1 MISFWKIQLSAR
13 RIITIIVG
21 VLAAIYVAWYIIDA
35 LEDLNPDYKPMR
47 PASTWAPKTGN
58 EFFDPSKKTP
68 EAETTK

>member
-1 MISFWKIQLSAR
+1 MISFWKIQLSTR

-35 LEDLNPDYKPMR
+35 LEDFNPDYKPMR